1 MKALEKFNNLY
12 KKLINEDVFKDDD
25 FSKLLSFL
33 KELNSDSILLTP
45 KKLAEF
51 FPVSSKVR
59 KTLLKKTFKS
69 NLYVAIVDPE
79 SFEDISKHIKSY
91 LKIASKAET
100 NQITLS
106 ILNAFED
113 EASAVFFTNND
124 KGMMFLRKGEFNL
137 GDLKHEFMHFCRW
150 ATYDETEEV
159 LDVNSLPE
167 KRSKTLSR
175 FMVLFDVDEYT
186 INYFCQKNEFET
198 ILNNGIDSVKEMKAE
213 LFADMDEKA
222 FRDFVMKTL
231 FFDEKRSDPDK
242 YLDSLEDSEIFD
254 FIISHISLK
263 FIVFNVVI
271 GNKVQSIKT
280 HLFSMI

>member
-1 MKALEKFNNLY
+1 MKALERFNNLY
-12 KKLINEDVFKDDD
+12 QKLISEDVFKDDD
-25 FSKLLSFL
+25 FFNLFNFL
-33 KELNSDSILLTP
+33 KTLDADNVTLSP

-91 LKIASKAET
+91 LKTASKAEM
-100 NQITLS
+100 NRMTLS

-113 EASAVFFTNND
+113 EASAAFFTNND
-124 KGMMFLRKGEFNL
+124 KGMMFLRKGDFNL

-167 KRSKTLSR
+167 KRSKALDK
-175 FMVLFDVDEYT
+175 FIVMFDVDEYT
-186 INYFCQKNEFET
+186 VDYFCQQNEFET
-198 ILNNGIDSVKEMKAE
+198 ILNNGIDSVKQMKAE

-222 FRDFVMKTL
+222 FRDYVMKTL
-231 FFDEKRSDPDK
+231 FFDEKRSDPGK
-242 YLDSLEDSEIFD
+242 YLDALEDSKIFD
-254 FIISHISLK
+254 FIMSHNSLK
-263 FIVFNVVI
+263 FIVFNVVV